1 MHSEPRTASAPA
13 MPSVRWQLW
22 IVAIG
27 FFMQSLDTTIV
38 NTALPSMAKALH
50 SSPLNMH
57 MVIVSYVLTVAVML
71 PLSGWLADRLGVRNI
86 FCSAIVLFTLGSV
99 CCALSSTL
107 DQLVMARVLQG
118 MGGAMMVPVGRLTV
132 MKMVPRAQYM
142 AAMAFVTLPGQVGP
156 LAGPTLGGLLVEYT
170 SWHWI
175 FLINIPVGVIG
186 AWATLRLLPN
196 YRLPGRRFDFR
207 GFLLLAIA
215 MASLTLALESREWTG
230 DRTLWLSVLLSA
242 GIGCLV
248 LYPVYAFN
256 RENALFSLDLFKNPV
271 YRIGLIGSM
280 VARTGSGMLPFMI
293 PLFLQLALGL
303 SPFHAGL
310 MMIPMV
316 AGSMLIKRVVV
327 RLVNT
332 VGYRRA
338 LISSTLLLGLVVMLF
353 PLLLRLN
360 WIAELPLVMFLL
372 GGINSVRFTTMN
384 TLTLKELP
392 DTLASSGN
400 SLLSMVM
407 QLSMSTG
414 VTLAGLLLASSGHA
428 ALADTV
434 ALRHTFSMAWLLIGL
449 FLWLPIIVFWF
460 VPEELSRNTLLNKGR
475 KTS

>member
-1 MHSEPRTASAPA
+1 MTDLPA
-13 MPSVRWQLW
+13 SVRWQLW
-22 IVAIG
+22 IVAFG

-38 NTALPSMAKALH
+38 NTALPSMATALH

-57 MVIVSYVLTVAVML
+57 MVIVSYVLTVAMML
-71 PLSGWLADRLGVRNI
+71 PLSGWLADRFGVRNI
-86 FCSAIVLFTLGSV
+86 FCSAILLFTLGSV

-118 MGGAMMVPVGRLTV
+118 IGGAMLVPVGRLTV
-132 MKMVPRAQYM
+132 MKIVPRTQYM

-156 LAGPTLGGLLVEYT
+156 LAGPTLGGILVEYT

-175 FLINIPVGVIG
+175 FLINIPVGILG
-186 AWATLRLLPN
+186 AWATLRLMPD
-196 YRLPGRRFDFR
+196 YRLPGRRFDFW

-215 MASLTLALESREWTG
+215 MASLTLALESHQWRG
-230 DRTLWLSVLLSA
+230 DTALWLSLLLSA

-248 LYPVYAFN
+248 LYSVYA
-256 RENALFSLDLFKNPV
+256 RHRDNALFSLDLFKNPV
-271 YRIGLIGSM
+271 YRIGLTGSM
-280 VARTGSGMLPFMI
+280 IARTGSGMLPFMI
-293 PLFLQLALGL
+293 PLFLQLALGF

-327 RLVNT
+327 RLVNA
-332 VGYRRA
+332 VGYRRT

-353 PLLLRLN
+353 PVVLRLN
-360 WIAELPLVMFLL
+360 CPQALPLVMFLL
-372 GGINSVRFTTMN
+372 GGVNSIRFTTMN

-392 DTLASSGN
+392 DTLASPGN

-414 VTLAGLLLASSGHA
+414 VSLAGVLLVSSGHA
-428 ALADTV
+428 GAVDPG
-434 ALRHTFSMAWLLIGL
+434 ALRQTFSIAWLLTGV
-449 FLWLPIIVFWF
+449 FLWLPILVFWF
-460 VPEELSRNTLLNKGR
+460 VPDDLSRNTLLNKGR
-475 KTS
+475 SER